1 MTSGQ
6 IAYRLTAEQYA
17 ELAARA
23 AANSSTPTAQ
33 AKDDLLVLH
42 HLLATELR
50 RFPLTRGE
58 ADALLEIDNGAFFGT
73 SIGRLLHAQ
82 AADAFAIAREA
93 DPTGE
98 GTSSY
103 ATQYGID
110 EGRLLRRLAA
120 MSPCADLAVREA
132 LARWWSGEDR
142 GEGSYAKAG
151 LHIRGAGSQTT

>member
-33 AKDDLLVLH
+33 ARDDLIVLH

-58 ADALLEIDNGAFFGT
+58 AGTLLEIDNGAFFGT
-73 SIGRLLHAQ
+73 SLGRVLHAQ
-82 AADAFAIAREA
+82 VADAFTIAREA
-93 DPTGE
+93 DPTG
-98 GTSSY
+98 GASSSY
-103 ATQYGID
+103 AAQYGID
-110 EGRLLRRLAA
+110 EGHLLRRLAA

-142 GEGSYAKAG
+142 GEGSYAAAG
-151 LHIRGAGSQTT
+151 LHIRGSGSQTP

>member
-6 IAYRLTAEQYA
+6 IAYRLTEAQYA
-17 ELAARA
+17 WLAARA
-23 AANSSTPTAQ
+23 AANRSTPTAQ
-33 AKDDLLVLH
+33 ARDDLLVLH
-42 HLLATELR
+42 HLLSTELR

-58 ADALLEIDNGAFFGT
+58 AGTLVEINNGAFFGT
-73 SIGRLLHAQ
+73 SIGRVLHAQ

-93 DPTGE
+93 DPLGGE
-98 GTSSY
+98 ASSY

-110 EGRLLRRLAA
+110 EDHLLRRLGA

-132 LARWWSGEDR
+132 LGRWWSGEDR

-151 LHIRGAGSQTT
+151 LHIRGAVPQTS